1 MIRISSLFTMALT
14 ALFMTGC
21 ALTGPSEPNAGVA
34 SAHPMA
40 TKAGL
45 EALENGG
52 NAVDAAIATAA
63 ALGVVEPYSSGI
75 GGGGFW
81 VIQQANAS
89 SVVIDAREEAPSK
102 AHPQLYLNEEGK
114 VKDGKPSLNGG
125 LAAGIPGQPAA
136 FAHMA
141 SAYGQLALSQSLAPA
156 IHLAREGFPVDERYR
171 NLARFRLEVMQQYP
185 GTRERFLDAGVV
197 PEKGHEIRQPELAQ
211 TLTTLA
217 SEGRS
222 GFYQG
227 PVAQQLVAD
236 ARKAGAIW
244 TAQDLADY
252 EVIERNPVRIDYG
265 NATLLTAPAPSSGG
279 MALAQLFGMLEHR
292 PVPDGADRVRRV
304 HWLAEMMR
312 RAYRDRAVHM
322 GDPAYTDI
330 PRERLRD
337 PAYLRTLAN
346 SINPSKATPSADFND
361 PGTDGHHT
369 THLSVMDAAG
379 NIVSATLSINYPF
392 GSGVTS
398 RQTGVVLNNEMDDF
412 SIRPGHANAWGLVGG
427 AANQVEAGKRPLS
440 SMSPLIIQTPR
451 RITALGAPGG
461 SRIITMNFLAA
472 LDVLEGKA
480 PRTVVKRDRFHHQYE
495 PDRIEHEP
503 TTFSQAEKQA
513 LRAMGH
519 NLHDVDRT
527 YGNMQLI
534 QRKRRS
540 GAIQGAADPRG
551 IGRAGFTHQPVESQ

>member
-1 MIRISSLFTMALT
+1 MKRIGSLFMA
-14 ALFMTGC
+14 ALAALLIAGC
-21 ALTGPSEPNAGVA
+21 ALTGNPEPNAGVA

-40 TKAGL
+40 TRAGL
-45 EALENGG
+45 QALENGG

-81 VIQQANAS
+81 VIQKAS
-89 SVVIDAREEAPSK
+89 GESVVVDAREEAPGE
-102 AHPQLYLNEEGK
+102 AHPELYLNE
-114 VKDGKPSLNGG
+114 DGEVREDKPSLNGA

-136 FAHMA
+136 FDHMA
-141 SAYGQLALSQSLAPA
+141 DKYGQLPLTRSLAPA
-156 IHLAREGFPVDERYR
+156 IRLAREGFPVDERYR
-171 NLARFRLEVMQQYP
+171 ALAEFRLAVMRRHP
-185 GTRERFLDAGVV
+185 ATRALFLTGGNV
-197 PEKGHEIRQPELAQ
+197 PEEGHVIRQPALAR

-217 SEGRS
+217 RKGRA
-222 GFYQG
+222 GFYEG
-227 PVAQQLVAD
+227 PVAKQLVAD
-236 ARKAGAIW
+236 VRKAGGIW
-244 TAQDLADY
+244 TREDLSNY
-252 EVIERNPVRIDYG
+252 NLIEREPVRIDYG

-279 MALAQLFGMLEHR
+279 MAMAQLFGMLEQR
-292 PVPDGADRVRRV
+292 PIPEDADRVTRV

-337 PAYLRTLAN
+337 PAYLRTLAS
-346 SINPSKATPSADFND
+346 SINPERATPSAHLGG

-369 THLSVMDAAG
+369 THLSVMDAEG

-398 RQTGVVLNNEMDDF
+398 GSTGVVLNNELDDF

-427 AANQVEAGKRPLS
+427 RANQVEAGKRPLS
-440 SMSPLIIQTPR
+440 SMSPLIIRSPK

-472 LDVLEGKA
+472 LEVLEGKA
-480 PRTVVKRDRFHHQYE
+480 PATIVAGRRFHHQYE

-513 LRAMGH
+513 LRSMGH
-519 NLHDVDRT
+519 ELHNVDRT

-534 QRKRRS
+534 QRDRETGVIR
-540 GAIQGAADPRG
+540 GAADPRG
-551 IGRAGFTHQPVESQ
+551 IGSAGFLRQAGSSE